1 MADLKEE
8 NEKLRERV
16 YEKIGRK
23 ETDSAV
29 ELRMRSPA
37 EKCIVALK
45 NPQNKVVDEDT
56 LLFLKDF
63 SKKIIA
69 KEDHHLAVG

>member
-8 NEKLRERV
+8 NEKLRKRV
-16 YEKIGRK
+16 YAKIGKK
-23 ETDSAV
+23 EADSAV

-45 NPQNKVVDEDT
+45 NPENKVVDQDT
-56 LLFLKDF
+56 FLFLKDL

-69 KEDHHLAVG
+69 KEEHHLAVG

>member
-8 NEKLRERV
+8 NEKMRERV
-16 YEKIGRK
+16 YEKIGKK

-29 ELRMRSPA
+29 ELRIRSPA

-45 NPQNKVVDEDT
+45 NPQNRVVDEDT
-56 LLFLKDF
+56 LSFLKDL